1 MELMTTEKDLT
12 MSSLEIAEVLESRH
26 DKVKQSIKRLV
37 KRGVISSPPMGDNPP
52 SKSGGRPTKYYKI
65 GKRDSYVV
73 VAQMSPEFTAALVD
87 RWEALESG
95 REKPFALSRD
105 EVMARGLIAAQ
116 EVIVEQQKLIEEA
129 QPKIDFHDAL
139 VDGHR
144 TYDFKEAAKFFSA
157 KTEKTIGRNNLLK
170 LLREMK
176 ILEKNTNEPYQ
187 QFIDRGYLVCSPVLI
202 GTTPWRKIHKQPRL
216 TGKGMKWLMPSVQ
229 KHILGG
235 IAA

>member
-12 MSSLEIAEVLESRH
+12 MSSLEIAEVVQSRH
-26 DKVKQSIKRLV
+26 DDVKRSIKRLA
-37 KRGVISSPPMGDNPP
+37 KRGVIELPPTAEI
-52 SKSGGRPTKYYKI
+52 KTATKPTKVYMV

-116 EVIVEQQKLIEEA
+116 EIIVEQQKLIEEA

-187 QFIDRGYLVCSPVLI
+187 QFIDRGYLVCSPCLI
-202 GTTPWRKIHKQPRL
+202 GSSPWRKIHKQPRL